1 MPIVG
6 GTYIV
11 YTVQPNDTLNTIA
24 NRLGSTVPGISQ
36 INGIFPP
43 FFEAGAI
50 YPGQWLIAPVPG
62 ETNAQSRVLYVVQP
76 GDSLY
81 AIAQDF
87 SIPVQNL
94 INANP
99 QLTNADALQPFQ
111 LIEVPINVF
120 AVSTGDNLYSISQA
134 IGVSPQMIIQMN
146 QRRPGFSPA
155 VLPAGYGLL
164 VP

>member
-11 YTVQPNDTLNTIA
+11 YPVQPNDTLYAVA
-24 NRLGSTVPGISQ
+24 NKLGSTVPGMSQ

-43 FFEAGAI
+43 FLEPEGI
-50 YPGQWLIAPVPG
+50 YPGQWLIAPVPD
-62 ETNAQSRVLYVVQP
+62 ETNAQNRVLYVVQP

-81 AIAQDF
+81 GIAQDF

-99 QLTNADALQPFQ
+99 QLMNADALQPFQ

-120 AVSTGDNLYSISQA
+120 AVSTGDSLFSISQA
-134 IGVSPQMIIQMN
+134 LGVSPQTIIQMN
-146 QRRPGFSPA
+146 QRRPGFSPSA
-155 VLPAGYGLL
+155 LPAGYGLL